1 MPTQLTQLIEKM
13 TPQEQV
19 EVASFAAFVMA
30 RRKLLKPQLLTDN
43 VSTQELMQLV
53 TEAGSFDW
61 LDAAEE
67 DVYSINDGEAVQ
79 WPDA

>member
-1 MPTQLTQLIEKM
+1 MPTELTQLIENM
-13 TPQEQV
+13 TPEEQV
-19 EVASFAAFVMA
+19 EVAGFAAFVMA
-30 RRKLLKPQLLTDN
+30 RRKWLKPRLLTDD

-61 LDAAEE
+61 LDTAKE

>member
-1 MPTQLTQLIEKM
+1 MPRQLVQLLEKM
-13 TPQEQV
+13 TPQEQA
-19 EVASFAAFVMA
+19 EVTSFAAFVMT
-30 RRKLLKPQLLTDN
+30 RRKLGEPQFLTDD
-43 VSTQELMQLV
+43 VSTQELMRLV

-61 LDAAEE
+61 LDASEE